1 MDLQRDPCQRAN
13 TALVRDLP
21 QWGHEVLDIFIPFV
35 GAPLPVDFHAKLP
48 R

>member
-21 QWGHEVLDIFIPFV
+21 QWGYEVLDIFIPFV